1 MSSKRPDRK
10 PIRREQA
17 DQRHEDR
24 SPGEQ
29 WRNLD
34 RRLGPD
40 RGAMQERAQLYVRMD
55 DQ

>member
-1 MSSKRPDRK
+1 MTSKRPDRK

-17 DQRHEDR
+17 EQRRAER

-29 WRNLD
+29 WTNLD

-40 RGAMQERAQLYVRMD
+40 RGAMQERAELYVRMD